1 MSLLQLAKNS
11 ILHFNQLKYAK
22 NLGFGKIVIYLLL
35 LSLIAAIPITLQVRN
50 AFSDIQSDGEKI
62 AQQIPD
68 FTIENGQLETEEQE
82 GFIYQTDSIIF
93 TFDPEGQRTPED
105 ISTDMIG
112 NFLSVGLLQNEA
124 VLSVQSNEATE
135 AVLGDNQFEFSYD
148 EEPLQN
154 LTGEELRNELSQS
167 QLPWWTPLVVLLIAT
182 YPSFINLIVTFLIVT
197 IIGNLYSHIRRVK
210 NRFLD
215 NLKIMIASATL
226 PVIIGAVINSFVLG
240 FDSTT
245 FITILSFFIFTQA
258 IKNAKKIE

>member
-1 MSLLQLAKNS
+1 MTLLQLAKNS
-11 ILHFNQLKYAK
+11 VLHFNKLKNAK
-22 NLGFGKIVIYLLL
+22 KIGFGKIILYLLL
-35 LSLIAAIPITLQVRN
+35 LSLIAAIPITIQVGN
-50 AFSDIQSDGEKI
+50 VFSDIQSDGEQI
-62 AQQIPD
+62 AEQIPD
-68 FTIENGQLETEEQE
+68 FTIEDGEMQTQEQD

-105 ISTDMIG
+105 ISSDMIG

-148 EEPLQN
+148 EERLQN
-154 LTGEELRNELSQS
+154 LSGEELRDELSQS
-167 QLPWWTPLVVLLIAT
+167 NLPWWTPLIILVVAA
-182 YPSFINLIVTFLIVT
+182 YPSFINLIITFLITT
-197 IIGNLYSHIRRVK
+197 IIGNLYSRIRRVK

-226 PVIIGAVINSFVLG
+226 PVIIGAVINSFSAR

-245 FITILSFFIFTQA
+245 FVAILAFFIFMRA
-258 IKNAKKIE
+258 IKNEEKME